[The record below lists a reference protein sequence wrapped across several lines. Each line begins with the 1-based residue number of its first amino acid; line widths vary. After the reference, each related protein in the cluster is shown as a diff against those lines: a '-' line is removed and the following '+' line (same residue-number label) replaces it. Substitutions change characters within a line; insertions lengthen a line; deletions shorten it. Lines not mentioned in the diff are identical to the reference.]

1 MLTAEEKTSDVP
13 EKVNVNIVEPV
24 DNTENAKAPKKVEGL
39 ATINPKGWH
48 DNPDVEIVKKAILFL
63 ASKMGFLAELQSL
76 FPTL

>member
-1 MLTAEEKTSDVP
+1 MLMAEDKTGDVP
-13 EKVNVNIVEPV
+13 EKVNVNIIEPV
-24 DNTENAKAPKKVEGL
+24 EDTDNVTLNKVEEL
-39 ATINPKGWH
+39 VAINPKGWH